1 MKSNRMSEDDP
12 KSEQGSQ
19 QGSQQESEQ
28 ESEQGIQQGSQQGSQ
43 QENYP
48 EFYLYGLEKDLLM
61 FYNKFMRLKIFV
73 DSSDNELKT
82 KYKEN
87 IYQHHLKLDKN
98 IDHIDAGFDLFSP
111 ETKTLSST
119 GVNKLD
125 YKIICAA
132 QIIESNMG
140 NRYNTGFYMYP
151 RSSISKSN
159 LRLANNVGIIDP
171 GYRGHLIG
179 MFDVIYQDTVNINKF
194 DRHLQICAPGLIP
207 IIVEMVNSLEELGE
221 NTSRGDGGFGSTG
234 V

>member
-1 MKSNRMSEDDP
+1 MSEDHPRSDEEQE
-12 KSEQGSQ
+12 SEQQ
-19 QGSQQESEQ
+19 QESDQQESDQQESDQQESEQ
-28 ESEQGIQQGSQQGSQ
+28 QES
-43 QENYP
+43 YP

-73 DSSDNELKT
+73 DSSDNELKA

-98 IDHIDAGFDLFSP
+98 IEHIDAGFDLFSP
-111 ETKTLSST
+111 EPKTLHST
-119 GVNKLD
+119 GVNKID
-125 YKIICAA
+125 YQIICAA

-159 LRLANNVGIIDP
+159 LRLANNVGIIDA

-179 MFDVIYQDTVNINKF
+179 MFDVIYQDQDTVNINKF
-194 DRHLQICAPGLIP
+194 DRHLQICAPSLIP
-207 IIVEMVNSLEELGE
+207 IIVEIVNSLEELGDK
-221 NTSRGDGGFGSTG
+221 TARGEGGFGSTG
-234 V
+234 L